1 MLPKC
6 TLYPTAMQHA
16 VLIAKAIGSH
26 GRMNSC
32 MWKVSSKR
40 TQTTNTR
47 SRCRWT
53 MSHQKEAKAE
63 EESDPV
69 PRNEFGGVYV
79 DEEEL
84 RAAFDFFD
92 VQKKGTLVSKRAA
105 VCGLRAAGCGLRAGI
120 CGGGGALQ
128 RRRGRGCSGI
138 PAHGSRASVEWVR
151 VSDLERARP
160 SRSLY
165 VPFSVQVAKILCRC
179 TRRQPT

>member
-105 VCGLRAAGCGLRAGI
+105 VCGLRAAGWNLRRRRRA
-120 CGGGGALQ
+120 AAPARPWLQ
-128 RRRGRGCSGI
+128 RHPCSRQQSQRGMG
-138 PAHGSRASVEWVR
+138 AS
-151 VSDLERARP
+151 L
-160 SRSLY
+160 
-165 VPFSVQVAKILCRC
+165 
-179 TRRQPT
+179 